1 MHLNSKPPELAYIRA
16 DECIGCTKCIQACP
30 FDAILGAPKHL
41 HAVLR
46 EVCIGCGLCV
56 APCPVDCIEM
66 QPIEALICQP
76 EQAKERVKAR
86 KQRLRRLQAETEVK
100 KLSTSSSFPS
110 FSTASYVKEA
120 IARARAKRTIK
131 H

>member
-1 MHLNSKPPELAYIRA
+1 MRLNSKPPELAYIRA

-41 HAVLR
+41 HTVLR

-66 QPIEALICQP
+66 QPVEALICQP

-86 KQRLRRLQAETEVK
+86 KQRLHRLQAETEMK
-100 KLSTSSSFPS
+100 RLPLSPS
-110 FSTASYVKEA
+110 ARNFANTSYVNEA